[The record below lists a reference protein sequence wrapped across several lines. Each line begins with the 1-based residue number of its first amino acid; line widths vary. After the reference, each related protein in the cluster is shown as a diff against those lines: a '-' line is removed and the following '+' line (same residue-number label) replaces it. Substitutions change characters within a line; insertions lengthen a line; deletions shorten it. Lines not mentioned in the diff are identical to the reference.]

1 MYFRTEHTGIINESS
16 TISFEIPRYTGCI
29 TLQIYTYAFDGTISA
44 TYSDPAG
51 IERNCDN
58 IEFVQ
63 LNRLLQFNT
72 NNKSKIEPYS
82 HILSLNILASKL
94 NLNFLFN
101 SETDKSSIDKII
113 VLA

>member
-1 MYFRTEHTGIINESS
+1 MYFRTEHTGIINES
-16 TISFEIPRYTGCI
+16 TTVSFEIPRHTGCI

-44 TYSDPAG
+44 TYLDPAG
-51 IERNCDN
+51 IQRNCDTA
-58 IEFVQ
+58 EFVQ

-72 NNKSKIEPYS
+72 NNKAKLEPYS

-101 SETDKSSIDKII
+101 SKSEKSGIDKII
-113 VLA
+113 VIA